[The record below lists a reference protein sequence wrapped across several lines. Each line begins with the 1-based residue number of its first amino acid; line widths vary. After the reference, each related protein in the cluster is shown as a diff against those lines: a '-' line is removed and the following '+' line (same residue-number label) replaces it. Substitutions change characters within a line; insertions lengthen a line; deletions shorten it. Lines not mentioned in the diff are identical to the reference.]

1 MKKTPEEIELGLHY
15 CATTECADE
24 CPYKRDPDL
33 NGNFCGNQL
42 QLDALEL
49 IRHQRA
55 LIGDIKSELKH
66 LYALVGGTVIGETE
80 PETDQ
85 HGRK

>member
-1 MKKTPEEIELGLHY
+1 MKHSPEEIERGLHY
-15 CATTECADE
+15 CVTTDCADE

-33 NGNFCGNQL
+33 NGTFCGMQL

-55 LIGDIKSELKH
+55 LIGDIKAELEH
-66 LYALVGGTVIGETE
+66 LYTLVGGTKIS
-80 PETDQ
+80 D
-85 HGRK
+85 